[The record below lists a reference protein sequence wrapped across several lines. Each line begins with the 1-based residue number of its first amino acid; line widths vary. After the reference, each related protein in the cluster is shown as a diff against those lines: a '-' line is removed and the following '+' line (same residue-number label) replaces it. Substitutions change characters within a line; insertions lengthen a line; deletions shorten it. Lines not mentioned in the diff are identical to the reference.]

1 MSVTSLYTEI
11 CSDDGADFSASE
23 YDSMVLRTLDL
34 GVDLAEGDIGE
45 VDRSEA
51 CPSDVDLL
59 KRSDLGL
66 REGVEQ
72 RGERVLQKRM
82 SCSLG

>member
-11 CSDDGADFSASE
+11 CSEDGADFRASE

-34 GVDLAEGDIGE
+34 GVDLAEGDLGK

-51 CPSDVDLL
+51 GPSDGALSE
-59 KRSDLGL
+59 RSDLGL
-66 REGVEQ
+66 KEGVEQ
-72 RGERVLQKRM
+72 RGEGVLKKRM